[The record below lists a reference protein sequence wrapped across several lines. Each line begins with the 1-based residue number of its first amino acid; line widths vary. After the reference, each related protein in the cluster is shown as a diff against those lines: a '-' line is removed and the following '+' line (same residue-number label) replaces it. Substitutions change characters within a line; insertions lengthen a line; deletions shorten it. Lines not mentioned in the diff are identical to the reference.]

1 MDLRARLG
9 QVKEYFIMFK
19 ICFDISSVPA
29 PLAFPL
35 CQLCHI
41 PLHRSDLHKDVIKGS
56 EILEVLHQTP
66 EVITI
71 TQTMALQDIVQ
82 VRHYLF
88 SLYNCQ
94 YSDFFTA
101 LGKLEQVLNRESLP
115 PVNPDISKY

>member
-29 PLAFPL
+29 LF
-35 CQLCHI
+35 CQQLLRHI
-41 PLHRSDLHKDVIKGS
+41 LLHRSDLHKDVIKGS

-71 TQTMALQDIVQ
+71 TQTMD
-82 VRHYLF
+82 
-88 SLYNCQ
+88 
-94 YSDFFTA
+94 
-101 LGKLEQVLNRESLP
+101 
-115 PVNPDISKY
+115 

>member
-29 PLAFPL
+29 PLAIPL
-35 CQLCHI
+35 CQQLLRHI

-71 TQTMALQDIVQ
+71 TQTMDYKLLSRCGTTCSPCTIASIATSSQ
-82 VRHYLF
+82 R
-88 SLYNCQ
+88 
-94 YSDFFTA
+94 
-101 LGKLEQVLNRESLP
+101 LGSWNR
-115 PVNPDISKY
+115 Y

>member
-71 TQTMALQDIVQ
+71 TQTLD
-82 VRHYLF
+82 
-88 SLYNCQ
+88 
-94 YSDFFTA
+94 
-101 LGKLEQVLNRESLP
+101 
-115 PVNPDISKY
+115 